1 MMTSIITTEANSSA
15 NSSSQYNTQVLQ
27 SFLGMFQA
35 NAQHDLDY
43 GTEVGEANRNE
54 KVNKTTTKSE
64 TTVAT
69 YQNHQ
74 TRVSEFATSQASP
87 WGQLQL
93 NLANAAL
100 TFQNL
105 FKTTLVTYTTDSE
118 DRSFSFL
125 GDYLQEVKSATVSDA
140 NAGTTLVQSVLGSLM
155 SYISGTNS
163 TAQTNAADKI
173 TAFKAFQIAV
183 SLVYKNWKIRVA
195 EIERDKKIADAD
207 ALRDFLHGEA
217 LVLKNAE
224 PALAYARKNLA
235 IAQAKFTFGQITSA
249 EWATAQADYAS
260 SVATVNAQIATLREP
275 LLLAQRTAEGEAIRV
290 KTVETAK
297 AEKTRVT
304 DSSAPYLTWVSA
316 AGTADIAAATSMKT
330 SGDTF
335 VTSGANASS
344 TANDTVQEANKTFI
358 SNVSADS
365 ADLSSDL
372 TGIVNAFYTGQ
383 VGASGD
389 LTYSKVDAR
398 AGYESTLAENHRVRK
413 ETVHLAGASPLTNLQ
428 FAVATA
434 DAAKYGT
441 RRNALQTRTLAAK
454 NDNLQLTTLLNT
466 ADQNLVDQLNTAE
479 LQYTNGSVQ
488 ISTSS
493 NKQAGTALATL
504 GKDSS
509 KASINRAKEDVSVR
523 VTASNS
529 VAAAE
534 VAHMLRVQ
542 TAKVTLAEATGS
554 ALKQKHIDQYTQA
567 AITAAE
573 SAIAQATTV
582 FKGSEKA
589 SNITR
594 AGDVGDAAIAAA
606 TASGQNLITEITSQ
620 NSASATYTS
629 TANTIDST
637 LTTTINSLTVPHTQG
652 TQAAVTTADVA
663 SATALRGSLASAGTA
678 DVNWITAFANADAT
692 RTGSQAS
699 AQANWVTSSVQ
710 SGSSVLL
717 WNCGDIVTANASG
730 SWASQYAPARTAMIT
745 TTALVDAGRQI
756 AAWFDRTVRDNDQA
770 DADVQYIQS
779 IASPETQLAVSA
791 TQRENQ
797 YATSSTNTSNDL
809 STDLD
814 TSGANIQS
822 TSAAVEKTAAID
834 SATAWK
840 AYQVALASLDEG
852 AATTAVEKAYQDAL
866 AQVTRNSRVAYA
878 NLTYTE
884 GVAQIGSVGDAITDM
899 GQTAKTYVTNLAG
912 DEKTF
917 TDTAAPIIGARTLL
931 YTQADNDLRKAIT
944 TADNVWR
951 NNTAQAWG
959 THTAGDLV
967 ARGNVRRSL
976 ANTSNLVADASQASI
991 AELKAQWWQNE
1002 IPNYLQWSVDIG
1014 GIETTYTNSTTA
1026 NILAAHDGSEEC
1038 GCYLRIDRRHG
1049 DSSIRNDDRHSPRA
1063 ISVNVNDHR

>member
-1 MMTSIITTEANSSA
+1 
-15 NSSSQYNTQVLQ
+15 
-27 SFLGMFQA
+27 
-35 NAQHDLDY
+35 
-43 GTEVGEANRNE
+43 
-54 KVNKTTTKSE
+54 
-64 TTVAT
+64 
-69 YQNHQ
+69 
-74 TRVSEFATSQASP
+74 
-87 WGQLQL
+87 
-93 NLANAAL
+93 
-100 TFQNL
+100 
-105 FKTTLVTYTTDSE
+105 
-118 DRSFSFL
+118 
-125 GDYLQEVKSATVSDA
+125 
-140 NAGTTLVQSVLGSLM
+140 
-155 SYISGTNS
+155 
-163 TAQTNAADKI
+163 
-173 TAFKAFQIAV
+173 
-183 SLVYKNWKIRVA
+183 
-195 EIERDKKIADAD
+195 
-207 ALRDFLHGEA
+207 
-217 LVLKNAE
+217 
-224 PALAYARKNLA
+224 
-235 IAQAKFTFGQITSA
+235 
-249 EWATAQADYAS
+249 
-260 SVATVNAQIATLREP
+260 
-275 LLLAQRTAEGEAIRV
+275 
-290 KTVETAK
+290 
-297 AEKTRVT
+297 
-304 DSSAPYLTWVSA
+304 
-316 AGTADIAAATSMKT
+316 
-330 SGDTF
+330 
-335 VTSGANASS
+335 
-344 TANDTVQEANKTFI
+344 
-358 SNVSADS
+358 
-365 ADLSSDL
+365 
-372 TGIVNAFYTGQ
+372 
-383 VGASGD
+383 
-389 LTYSKVDAR
+389 
-398 AGYESTLAENHRVRK
+398 
-413 ETVHLAGASPLTNLQ
+413 
-428 FAVATA
+428 
-434 DAAKYGT
+434 
-441 RRNALQTRTLAAK
+441 
-454 NDNLQLTTLLNT
+454 LLNT

-791 TQRENQ
+791 TQRGNQ
-797 YATSSTNTSNDL
+797 YATSSTNSSNDL

-866 AQVTRNSRVAYA
+866 
-878 NLTYTE
+878 
-884 GVAQIGSVGDAITDM
+884 
-899 GQTAKTYVTNLAG
+899 
-912 DEKTF
+912 
-917 TDTAAPIIGARTLL
+917 
-931 YTQADNDLRKAIT
+931 
-944 TADNVWR
+944 
-951 NNTAQAWG
+951 
-959 THTAGDLV
+959 
-967 ARGNVRRSL
+967 
-976 ANTSNLVADASQASI
+976 
-991 AELKAQWWQNE
+991 
-1002 IPNYLQWSVDIG
+1002 
-1014 GIETTYTNSTTA
+1014 
-1026 NILAAHDGSEEC
+1026 
-1038 GCYLRIDRRHG
+1038 
-1049 DSSIRNDDRHSPRA
+1049 SSSHS
-1063 ISVNVNDHR
+1063 